1 MQTWNGLVAESQGW
15 GMVRTLVIVH
25 DLVYVTIIKKR
36 LGLMVQ
42 SLRGERGWRS
52 KPVAIVVVVAV
63 VVVYAGLQFSLVA

>member
-1 MQTWNGLVAESQGW
+1 
-15 GMVRTLVIVH
+15 MVRTLVIVH

-52 KPVAIVVVVAV
+52 KPVAIVVGVAV
-63 VVVYAGLQFSLVA
+63 VVVAMSL